1 MEMIRNIVFDMGNV
15 LVIYDPV
22 RVCRVYAQD
31 EEEIEWIR
39 RELFGSEEWILL
51 DKGAVTE
58 EEAMERVRRRL
69 PNERLRA
76 LADRCMQE
84 WHIHNI
90 EPRPGMEELV
100 RDLKGMGLGIYLCS
114 NASRRLRV
122 YEGRLPGNRYFD
134 GTIVSAEE
142 GVLKPD
148 AAIYKRLFEK
158 YSLCP
163 EECFFIDDLPA
174 NIEGGRACGM
184 DGYCFADGDTERLR
198 AFLMERLGRA

>member
-39 RELFGSEEWILL
+39 RELFDSEEWILL

-90 EPRPGMEELV
+90 EPRPGMEEHV
-100 RDLKGMGLGIYLCS
+100 RDLKGKGLGIYLCS

-122 YEGRLPGNRYFD
+122 YEDRLPGSRYFD

>member
-31 EEEIEWIR
+31 EREIEWIR

-100 RDLKGMGLGIYLCS
+100 RDLKGMGLEIYLCS